1 MRILIAE
8 KHDLFRQGLTTILQE
23 CFARPLISNEADSF
37 AEMKALMNNQRFD
50 LIIAGSNILKDL
62 RPNLLRN
69 IWYGQAR
76 TPVLAVTERNDVN
89 FLENIKKFRLNGV
102 ISKSASSSDYKHAF
116 QTLLKGE
123 DLPLPGHQNRTD
135 QANIWKDNT
144 NIALTK
150 RQNEVLA
157 LMSRGQSNRDIAE
170 NLSLSE
176 GTVKVHVTAIFKTLG
191 VRNRTQAMLLAQ
203 KK

>member
-23 CFARPLISNEADSF
+23 CFAPPLISKETNSF
-37 AEMKALMNNQRFD
+37 AEMKALMNNHRFD

-76 TPVLAVTERNDVN
+76 TPVLAVTEGNDVN
-89 FLENIKKFRLNGV
+89 FLENIQKYRLNGV

-123 DLPLPGHQNRTD
+123 DLPLPGHQNRAG
-135 QANIWKDNT
+135 QSKLWESNANF
-144 NIALTK
+144 ALTK

-191 VRNRTQAMLLAQ
+191 VRNRTQAMLLAH